1 LRSSRRRLALTA
13 VGVAGALALV
23 LVGVAALLIRSHTA
37 PAPLSLTSPTAA
49 STPGG
54 VEGTWKVSS
63 GSQAGYRAREK
74 FINQPEPTE
83 AVART
88 SHVTGGLVI
97 ARAGSSLRITGIQFI
112 VDLSTLQSQDKYAM
126 YQAYQRDFFVKTIY
140 LNSDTIPNA
149 DFKGDPVTVPTNIG
163 AGPVTLSVTGKL
175 TLHGLTKQVTSPV
188 QVQMNG
194 SQIEA
199 VGSTSVDM
207 RDFGIKVPVIGFTTA
222 EPIVT
227 IEYHLLLA
235 HA

>member
-1 LRSSRRRLALTA
+1 MRSSRLRIGLI
-13 VGVAGALALV
+13 AGGAATALASV
-23 LVGVAALLIRSHTA
+23 LVGIAVLLIRSHTA
-37 PAPLSLTSPTAA
+37 PPPLTLTSPAAA
-49 STPGG
+49 STSDGLQGP
-54 VEGTWKVSS
+54 WKVSS
-63 GSQAGYRAREK
+63 GSEAGYRAREK

-97 ARAGSSLRITGIQFI
+97 TRSGSSLRITGIHFT
-112 VDLSTLQSQDKYAM
+112 VNLSTLQSQDKYAM

-140 LNSDTIPNA
+140 LHSDTMPNA
-149 DFKGDPVTVPTNIG
+149 DFKGDPVTVPANIG
-163 AGPVTLSVTGKL
+163 SGPVTVSVTGKL
-175 TLHGLTKQVTSPV
+175 TLHGQTKQVSSAV
-188 QVQMNG
+188 QLQMNG

-207 RDFGIKVPVIGFTTA
+207 RDFGIEVPVIGFTTA

-235 HA
+235 PA

>member
-1 LRSSRRRLALTA
+1 LRSRRLRLGLA
-13 VGVAGALALV
+13 AGGAIAALAFV
-23 LVGVAALLIRSHTA
+23 LVGVAVLLIRSHTA

-54 VEGTWKVSS
+54 VQGTWKISS

-97 ARAGSSLRITGIQFI
+97 TTSGSSLRITGIHFT

-140 LNSDTIPNA
+140 LHSDAMPNA
-149 DFKGDPVTVPTNIG
+149 DFQGDPVTVSASIG
-163 AGPVTLSVTGKL
+163 AGPVTLPVAGKL
-175 TLHGLTKQVTSPV
+175 TLHGLTKQVMSRV

-207 RDFGIKVPVIGFTTA
+207 RDFGIEVPVIGFTTA
-222 EPIVT
+222 EPTVT

>member
-1 LRSSRRRLALTA
+1 MRSSRLRLGLTA
-13 VGVAGALALV
+13 GAAAVALALV
-23 LVGVAALLIRSHTA
+23 LVGVAVLLIRSHTA
-37 PAPLSLTSPTAA
+37 PAPLALTSPAAA

-54 VEGTWKVSS
+54 VQGTWKVAS
-63 GSQAGYRAREK
+63 GSEAGYRAREK

-88 SHVTGGLVI
+88 NHVTGGFLI
-97 ARAGSSLRITGIQFI
+97 TASGSSLRITGIHFT

-140 LNSDTIPNA
+140 LNSDTMPNA
-149 DFKGDPVTVPTNIG
+149 DFKGDPVTVPANIG
-163 AGPVTLSVTGKL
+163 SGPVALSVTGKL
-175 TLHGLTKQVTSPV
+175 TLHGVTKQVTSAV
-188 QVQMNG
+188 QIQMNG
-194 SQIEA
+194 GQIES

-207 RDFGIKVPVIGFTTA
+207 RDFGIEVPVIGFTTA

>member
-1 LRSSRRRLALTA
+1 MRSSRLRLGLTA
-13 VGVAGALALV
+13 GAAAVALALV
-23 LVGVAALLIRSHTA
+23 LVGVAVLLIRSHTA
-37 PAPLSLTSPTAA
+37 PAPLALTSPAAA

-54 VEGTWKVSS
+54 VQGTWKVAS
-63 GSQAGYRAREK
+63 GSEAGYRAREK

-88 SHVTGGLVI
+88 NHVTGGLLI
-97 ARAGSSLRITGIQFI
+97 TASGSSLRITEIHFT

-140 LNSDTIPNA
+140 LNSDTMPNA
-149 DFKGDPVTVPTNIG
+149 DFKGDPVTVPANIRS
-163 AGPVTLSVTGKL
+163 GPVTLSVTGKL
-175 TLHGLTKQVTSPV
+175 TLHGVTKQVTSAV
-188 QVQMNG
+188 QIQMNG
-194 SQIEA
+194 GQIES

-207 RDFGIKVPVIGFTTA
+207 RDFGIEVPVIGFTTA

>member
-1 LRSSRRRLALTA
+1 LRSSRLRLGLTA
-13 VGVAGALALV
+13 GAAVAALALV
-23 LVGVAALLIRSHTA
+23 LVGVAVLLIRAHTA
-37 PAPLSLTSPTAA
+37 PAPLALTSPAAA

-54 VEGTWKVSS
+54 VEGTWKVTS
-63 GSQAGYRAREK
+63 GSEAGYRAREK

-97 ARAGSSLRITGIQFI
+97 ATSGSSLRITGIHFT

-140 LNSDTIPNA
+140 LNSDTMPNA
-149 DFKGDPVTVPTNIG
+149 VFKGDPVTVPTSTE
-163 AGPVTLSVTGKL
+163 AGPVTLTFTGTL
-175 TLHGLTKQVTSPV
+175 MLHGVTKQVTSPV

-207 RDFGIKVPVIGFTTA
+207 RDFGIEVPVIGFTTA

-227 IEYHLLLA
+227 IEYHLLLT

>member
-13 VGVAGALALV
+13 VGVAAALALV

-126 YQAYQRDFFVKTIY
+126 YKAYQRDFFVKTIY
-140 LNSDTIPNA
+140 LNSDTMPNA
-149 DFKGDPVTVPTNIG
+149 DFKGDPVTVPANIG
-163 AGPVTLSVTGKL
+163 SGPVTLSVTGKL
-175 TLHGLTKQVTSPV
+175 TLHGLTKQVTSHV

-194 SQIEA
+194 SHIEA

-207 RDFGIKVPVIGFTTA
+207 RDFGIEVPVIGFTTA

>member
-1 LRSSRRRLALTA
+1 MRSSRLGLGLTA
-13 VGVAGALALV
+13 GVAVAALALV
-23 LVGVAALLIRSHTA
+23 LVGVAVLLIRSHTA
-37 PAPLSLTSPTAA
+37 PAPLALTSPAAA

-54 VEGTWKVSS
+54 VKGTWKVAS
-63 GSQAGYRAREK
+63 GSEAGYRAREK

-88 SHVTGGLVI
+88 NHVTGGLVI
-97 ARAGSSLRITGIQFI
+97 TASGSSLRIAGIHFT

-140 LNSDTIPNA
+140 LNSDTMPNA
-149 DFKGDPVTVPTNIG
+149 DFMGDPVTFPANTG
-163 AGPVTLSVTGKL
+163 SGPVTTSVTGKL
-175 TLHGLTKQVTSPV
+175 TLHGVTKQVTSAV
-188 QVQMNG
+188 QLQMNG

-199 VGSTSVDM
+199 VGSMSVDM
-207 RDFGIKVPVIGFTTA
+207 RDFGIEVPVIGFTTA

-227 IEYHLLLA
+227 VEYHLLLA